1 MIWKRNRQAYGSTK
15 VTDTPYQRAAQVWDE
30 RIGSARVQARNWRLT
45 ALIALGLSVALAGA
59 YVWRSTQSMVTPYVI
74 ELDSSGEVRT
84 VSATTAQYEPNDA
97 QIAYQLAG
105 FIKNVRSVSIDPI
118 VVRENWLE
126 AYNYTT
132 DKASLTLN
140 DYARDNDPFSDVGK
154 RSVSVDIASIVRS
167 SDDSF
172 DVRWRETRF
181 LSGVQQ
187 SQDTYTAVLS
197 IILDP
202 PRDEQTLHRNPL
214 GIYVHG
220 INWSRDLR
228 VQRAVNSQIGV
239 SQ

>member
-1 MIWKRNRQAYGSTK
+1 MLWKRSQSRYGT
-15 VTDTPYQRAAQVWDE
+15 TPMAETPYQRAAQVWDD
-30 RIGSARVQARNWRLT
+30 RMGSARVQAKNWRLT
-45 ALIALGLSVALAGA
+45 ALVALGLCAALSAA

-84 VSATTAQYEPNDA
+84 VSATVANYEPTDA

-154 RSVSVDIASIVRS
+154 RSVSIDIASIVRS

-172 DVRWRETRF
+172 DVRWRETTF
-181 LSGVQQ
+181 LSGVRQR
-187 SQDTYTAVLS
+187 QDTYTAVLS
-197 IILDP
+197 IIIDP
-202 PRDEQTLHRNPL
+202 PRDEATLHRNPL
-214 GIYVHG
+214 GVYVHG
-220 INWSRDLR
+220 INWSRDLLST
-228 VQRAVNSQIGV
+228 QSNTGV

>member
-1 MIWKRNRQAYGSTK
+1 MLWKRSRNAYGT
-15 VTDTPYQRAAQVWDE
+15 TPMAETPYQRAAQVWDD
-30 RIGSARVQARNWRLT
+30 RIGSARVQAKNWRLT
-45 ALIALGLSVALAGA
+45 ALAGLGLCAALSAA

-84 VSATTAQYEPNDA
+84 VSATIANYEPTDA

-105 FIKNVRSVSIDPI
+105 FIKDVRSVSIDPI
-118 VVRENWLE
+118 VVRENWLN
-126 AYNYTT
+126 AYHYTT

-140 DYARDNDPFSDVGK
+140 DYARTNDPFSDVGK

-187 SQDTYTAVLS
+187 SQQTYTAVLS
-197 IILDP
+197 IVIDP
-202 PRDEQTLHRNPL
+202 PRDEATLHRNPL

-220 INWSRDLR
+220 INWSRDLISP
-228 VQRAVNSQIGV
+228 QPNTGV

>member
-1 MIWKRNRQAYGSTK
+1 MWKRSQSRYGT
-15 VTDTPYQRAAQVWDE
+15 TPTAETPYQRAAQVWDD
-30 RIGSARVQARNWRLT
+30 RIGSARVQAKNWRLT
-45 ALIALGLSVALAGA
+45 ALVALGLCAALSAA

-84 VSATTAQYEPNDA
+84 VSATVANYEPSDA

-154 RSVSVDIASIVRS
+154 RSVSIDIASIVRS

-172 DVRWRETRF
+172 DVRWRETTF
-181 LSGVQQ
+181 LSGVRQR
-187 SQDTYTAVLS
+187 QDTYTAVLS
-197 IILDP
+197 IIIDP
-202 PRDEQTLHRNPL
+202 PRDEATLHRNPL
-214 GIYVHG
+214 GVYVHG
-220 INWSRDLR
+220 INWSRDLLST
-228 VQRAVNSQIGV
+228 QTDTGV

>member
-1 MIWKRNRQAYGSTK
+1 MMWKRSQSRYGT
-15 VTDTPYQRAAQVWDE
+15 TPMAETPYQRAAQVWDD
-30 RIGSARVQARNWRLT
+30 RIGSARVQAKNWRLT
-45 ALIALGLSVALAGA
+45 ALVALGLCAALSAA

-84 VSATTAQYEPNDA
+84 VSATVANYEPTDA

-154 RSVSVDIASIVRS
+154 RSVSIDIASIVRS

-172 DVRWRETRF
+172 DVRWRETTF
-181 LSGVQQ
+181 LSGVRQR
-187 SQDTYTAVLS
+187 QDTYTAVLS
-197 IILDP
+197 IIIDP
-202 PRDEQTLHRNPL
+202 PRDEATLHRNPL
-214 GIYVHG
+214 GVYVHG
-220 INWSRDLR
+220 INWSRDLLST
-228 VQRAVNSQIGV
+228 QTETGV

>member
-1 MIWKRNRQAYGSTK
+1 MLWKRSGNAYGT
-15 VTDTPYQRAAQVWDE
+15 TPMAETPYQRAAQVWDD
-30 RIGSARVQARNWRLT
+30 RIGSARVQAKNWRLT
-45 ALIALGLSVALAGA
+45 ALAALGLCAALSAA

-84 VSATTAQYEPNDA
+84 VSATIANYEPTDA

-105 FIKNVRSVSIDPI
+105 FIKDVRSVSIDPI
-118 VVRENWLE
+118 VVRENWLN
-126 AYNYTT
+126 AYHYTT

-140 DYARDNDPFSDVGK
+140 DYARTNDPFSDVGK

-172 DVRWRETRF
+172 DVRWRETTF

-187 SQDTYTAVLS
+187 SQQTYTAVLS
-197 IILDP
+197 IVIDP
-202 PRDEQTLHRNPL
+202 PRDEATLHRNPL

-220 INWSRDLR
+220 INWSRDLIST
-228 VQRAVNSQIGV
+228 QSNTGV

>member
-1 MIWKRNRQAYGSTK
+1 MWKRSRQAYGATPK
-15 VTDTPYQRAAQVWDE
+15 AETPYQRAAQVWDD
-30 RIGSARVQARNWRLT
+30 RMGSARVQAKNWRLT
-45 ALIALGLSVALAGA
+45 ALVALGLCAALSAA

-84 VSATTAQYEPNDA
+84 VSATVANYEPTDA

-154 RSVSVDIASIVRS
+154 RSVSIDIASIVRS

-172 DVRWRETRF
+172 DVRWRETTY

-187 SQDTYTAVLS
+187 GQDTYTAVLS
-197 IILDP
+197 IIIDL
-202 PRDEQTLHRNPL
+202 PRDEATLHRNPL
-214 GIYVHG
+214 GVYVHG
-220 INWSRDLR
+220 INWSRDLIST
-228 VQRAVNSQIGV
+228 QSNTGASQ
-239 SQ
+239 

>member
-1 MIWKRNRQAYGSTK
+1 MWKRSQSRYGT
-15 VTDTPYQRAAQVWDE
+15 TPMAETPYQRAAQVWDD
-30 RIGSARVQARNWRLT
+30 RIGSARVQAKNWRLT
-45 ALIALGLSVALAGA
+45 ALVALGLCAALSAA

-84 VSATTAQYEPNDA
+84 VSATIANYEPTDA

-154 RSVSVDIASIVRS
+154 RSVSIDIASILRS

-172 DVRWRETRF
+172 DVRWRETTF
-181 LSGVQQ
+181 LSGVRQR
-187 SQDTYTAVLS
+187 QDTYTAVLS
-197 IILDP
+197 IIIDP
-202 PRDEQTLHRNPL
+202 PRDEATLHRNPL
-214 GIYVHG
+214 GVYVHG
-220 INWSRDLR
+220 INWSRDLLST
-228 VQRAVNSQIGV
+228 QTDTGV

>member
-1 MIWKRNRQAYGSTK
+1 MWKRSQSRYGTTP
-15 VTDTPYQRAAQVWDE
+15 VAETPYQRAAQVWDD
-30 RIGSARVQARNWRLT
+30 RIGSARVQAKNWRLT
-45 ALIALGLSVALAGA
+45 ALVALALCAALSAA

-84 VSATTAQYEPNDA
+84 VSATVANYEPTDA

-154 RSVSVDIASIVRS
+154 RSVSIDIASIVRS

-172 DVRWRETRF
+172 DVRWRETTF
-181 LSGVQQ
+181 LSGVRQR
-187 SQDTYTAVLS
+187 QDTYTAVLS
-197 IILDP
+197 IIIDP
-202 PRDEQTLHRNPL
+202 PRDEATLHRNPL
-214 GIYVHG
+214 GVYVHG
-220 INWSRDLR
+220 INWSRDLLST
-228 VQRAVNSQIGV
+228 QSDTGV

>member
-1 MIWKRNRQAYGSTK
+1 MMWKRSQSRYGTTP
-15 VTDTPYQRAAQVWDE
+15 VAETPYQRAAQVWDD
-30 RIGSARVQARNWRLT
+30 RIGSARVQAKNWRLT
-45 ALIALGLSVALAGA
+45 ALVALGLCAALSAA

-84 VSATTAQYEPNDA
+84 VSATVANYEPTDA

-154 RSVSVDIASIVRS
+154 RSVSIDIASIVRS

-172 DVRWRETRF
+172 DVRWRETTF
-181 LSGVQQ
+181 LSGVRQR
-187 SQDTYTAVLS
+187 QDTYTAVLS
-197 IILDP
+197 IIIDP
-202 PRDEQTLHRNPL
+202 PRDEATLHRNPL
-214 GIYVHG
+214 GVYVHG
-220 INWSRDLR
+220 INWSRDLLST
-228 VQRAVNSQIGV
+228 QSDTGV

>member
-1 MIWKRNRQAYGSTK
+1 MMWKRSQSRYGT
-15 VTDTPYQRAAQVWDE
+15 TPTAETPYQRAAQVWDD
-30 RIGSARVQARNWRLT
+30 RIGSARVQAKNWRLT
-45 ALIALGLSVALAGA
+45 ALVALGLCAALSAA

-84 VSATTAQYEPNDA
+84 VSATVANYEPSDA

-154 RSVSVDIASIVRS
+154 RSVSIDIASIVRS

-172 DVRWRETRF
+172 DVRWRETTF
-181 LSGVQQ
+181 LSGVRQR
-187 SQDTYTAVLS
+187 QDTYTAVLS
-197 IILDP
+197 IIIDP
-202 PRDEQTLHRNPL
+202 PRDEATLHRNPL
-214 GIYVHG
+214 GVYVHG
-220 INWSRDLR
+220 INWSRDLLST
-228 VQRAVNSQIGV
+228 QTDTGV

>member
-1 MIWKRNRQAYGSTK
+1 MLWKRSHSRYGTSPMAE
-15 VTDTPYQRAAQVWDE
+15 TPYQRAAQVWDD
-30 RIGSARVQARNWRLT
+30 RIGSARVQAKNWRLT
-45 ALIALGLSVALAGA
+45 ALVALGLCAALSAA

-84 VSATTAQYEPNDA
+84 VSATIANYEPTDA

-118 VVRENWLE
+118 VVRENWLN

-140 DYARDNDPFSDVGK
+140 EYAREHDPFSDVGK
-154 RSVSVDIASIVRS
+154 RSVSIDIASIVRS

-172 DVRWRETRF
+172 DVRWRETTY

-187 SQDTYTAVLS
+187 GQNTYTAVLS
-197 IILDP
+197 IVIDP
-202 PRDEQTLHRNPL
+202 PRDEETLHRNPL
-214 GIYVHG
+214 GVYVHG
-220 INWSRDLR
+220 INWSRDLI
-228 VQRAVNSQIGV
+228 STKPKTGV

>member
-1 MIWKRNRQAYGSTK
+1 MWKRSQSRYGT
-15 VTDTPYQRAAQVWDE
+15 TPTAETPYQRAAQVWDD
-30 RIGSARVQARNWRLT
+30 RIGSARVQAKNWRLT
-45 ALIALGLSVALAGA
+45 ALVALGLCAALSAA

-84 VSATTAQYEPNDA
+84 VSATVANYEPTDA

-154 RSVSVDIASIVRS
+154 RSVSIDIASIVRS

-172 DVRWRETRF
+172 DVRWRETTF
-181 LSGVQQ
+181 LSGVRQR
-187 SQDTYTAVLS
+187 QDTYTAVLS
-197 IILDP
+197 IIIDP
-202 PRDEQTLHRNPL
+202 PRDEATLHRNPL
-214 GIYVHG
+214 GVYVHG
-220 INWSRDLR
+220 INWSRDLLST
-228 VQRAVNSQIGV
+228 QTDTGV

>member
-1 MIWKRNRQAYGSTK
+1 MLWKRSRNAYGT
-15 VTDTPYQRAAQVWDE
+15 TPMAETPYQRASQVWDD
-30 RIGSARVQARNWRLT
+30 RIGSARVQAKNWRLT
-45 ALIALGLSVALAGA
+45 ALTALGLCAALSAA

-84 VSATTAQYEPNDA
+84 VSATVANYEPTDA

-105 FIKNVRSVSIDPI
+105 FIKDVRSVSIDPI
-118 VVRENWLE
+118 VVRENWLN
-126 AYNYTT
+126 AYHYTT

-140 DYARDNDPFSDVGK
+140 DYARTNDPFSDVGK

-172 DVRWRETRF
+172 DVRWRETTF

-187 SQDTYTAVLS
+187 TQQTYTAVLS
-197 IILDP
+197 IVIDP
-202 PRDEQTLHRNPL
+202 PRDEATLHRNPL

-220 INWSRDLR
+220 INWSRDLIST
-228 VQRAVNSQIGV
+228 QSNTGV
-239 SQ
+239 SK

>member
-1 MIWKRNRQAYGSTK
+1 MMWKRSQSRYGTTP
-15 VTDTPYQRAAQVWDE
+15 VAETPYQRAAQVWDD
-30 RIGSARVQARNWRLT
+30 RIGSARVQAKNWRLT
-45 ALIALGLSVALAGA
+45 ALVALGLCAALSAA

-84 VSATTAQYEPNDA
+84 VSSTVANYEPTDA

-154 RSVSVDIASIVRS
+154 RSVSIDIASIVRS

-172 DVRWRETRF
+172 DVRWRETTF
-181 LSGVQQ
+181 LSGVRQR
-187 SQDTYTAVLS
+187 QDTYTAVLS
-197 IILDP
+197 IIIDP
-202 PRDEQTLHRNPL
+202 PRDEATLHRNPL
-214 GIYVHG
+214 GVYVHG
-220 INWSRDLR
+220 INWSRDLLST
-228 VQRAVNSQIGV
+228 QSDTGV

>member
-1 MIWKRNRQAYGSTK
+1 MLWKRSQSRYGT
-15 VTDTPYQRAAQVWDE
+15 TPTAETPYQRAAQVWDD
-30 RIGSARVQARNWRLT
+30 RMGSARVQAKNWRLT
-45 ALIALGLSVALAGA
+45 ALVALGLCAALSAA

-84 VSATTAQYEPNDA
+84 VSATVANYEPTDA

-154 RSVSVDIASIVRS
+154 RSVSIDIASIVRS

-172 DVRWRETRF
+172 DVRWRETTF
-181 LSGVQQ
+181 LSGVRQR
-187 SQDTYTAVLS
+187 QDTYTAVLS
-197 IILDP
+197 IIIDP
-202 PRDEQTLHRNPL
+202 PRDETTLHRNPL
-214 GIYVHG
+214 GVYVHG
-220 INWSRDLR
+220 INWSRDLLST
-228 VQRAVNSQIGV
+228 QTATGV

>member
-1 MIWKRNRQAYGSTK
+1 MWKRSQSRYGTTP
-15 VTDTPYQRAAQVWDE
+15 VAETPYQRAAQVWDD
-30 RIGSARVQARNWRLT
+30 RIGSARVQAKNWRLT
-45 ALIALGLSVALAGA
+45 ALVALGLCAALAAA

-84 VSATTAQYEPNDA
+84 VSATVANYEPTDA

-154 RSVSVDIASIVRS
+154 RSVSIDIASIVRS

-172 DVRWRETRF
+172 DVRWRETTF
-181 LSGVQQ
+181 LSGVRQR
-187 SQDTYTAVLS
+187 QDTYTAVLS
-197 IILDP
+197 IIIDP
-202 PRDEQTLHRNPL
+202 PRDEATLHRNPL
-214 GIYVHG
+214 GVYVHG
-220 INWSRDLR
+220 INWSRDLLST
-228 VQRAVNSQIGV
+228 QSDTGV

>member
-1 MIWKRNRQAYGSTK
+1 MLWKRSTSRYGT
-15 VTDTPYQRAAQVWDE
+15 TPTAATPYQRASQVWDD
-30 RIGSARVQARNWRLT
+30 RIGSARVQAKNWRLT
-45 ALIALGLSVALAGA
+45 ALVALGLCSALSAA

-84 VSATTAQYEPNDA
+84 VSATVANYEPTDA

-118 VVRENWLE
+118 VVRENWLN
-126 AYNYTT
+126 AYHYTT

-140 DYARDNDPFSDVGK
+140 EYAREHDPFSDVGK
-154 RSVSVDIASIVRS
+154 RSVSIDIASIVRS

-172 DVRWRETRF
+172 DVRWRETTY

-197 IILDP
+197 IIIDL

-214 GIYVHG
+214 GVYVHG
-220 INWSRDLR
+220 INWSRDLIST
-228 VQRAVNSQIGV
+228 QANTGV